1 MVIGL
6 VTIILYGQID
16 LYQWNGQMKDQK
28 KSTQQTYSLNPNQ
41 TRIALDPT
49 LDTIT
54 EVNREG
60 ENERALFRAVIYQA
74 LLDASNENENVSKES
89 VQVREDAV
97 RWFSKS
103 VGVTATWFVDVC
115 DLAGLNYQ
123 QVRSF
128 ARKLID
134 EPTSSDFQ
142 RKRLNVL
149 LNMTHKEETK

>member
-1 MVIGL
+1 
-6 VTIILYGQID
+6 
-16 LYQWNGQMKDQK
+16 MKDQK
-28 KSTQQTYSLNPNQ
+28 KSIQQTYSLNPNQ
-41 TRIALDPT
+41 TRIAIDPT

-54 EVNREG
+54 EVNKEG

-128 ARKLID
+128 ARKLIND
-134 EPTSSDFQ
+134 PNNTEIQ
-142 RKRLNVL
+142 RKRLKVL

>member
-1 MVIGL
+1 
-6 VTIILYGQID
+6 
-16 LYQWNGQMKDQK
+16 MKDQK
-28 KSTQQTYSLNPNQ
+28 KLIQPTYSLNPNQ
-41 TRIALDPT
+41 TRIAIDPT

-54 EVNREG
+54 EVNKEG

-103 VGVTATWFVDVC
+103 VGVTATWFIDVC
-115 DLAGLNYQ
+115 DLAGLNSQ
-123 QVRSF
+123 QVRTF
-128 ARKLID
+128 ARKLIND
-134 EPTSSDFQ
+134 PDNTEFQ

-149 LNMTHKEETK
+149 LNMTHKEET

>member
-1 MVIGL
+1 
-6 VTIILYGQID
+6 
-16 LYQWNGQMKDQK
+16 MKDQK
-28 KSTQQTYSLNPNQ
+28 KSIQQTYSLSPNQ
-41 TRIALDPT
+41 TRIAIDPT

-54 EVNREG
+54 EGNKEG

-128 ARKLID
+128 ARKLIN
-134 EPTSSDFQ
+134 EPANTEFQ

-149 LNMTHKEETK
+149 LNMTHKEEAK

>member
-1 MVIGL
+1 
-6 VTIILYGQID
+6 
-16 LYQWNGQMKDQK
+16 MKDQK
-28 KSTQQTYSLNPNQ
+28 KSTQPTYLLNPNQ
-41 TRIALDPT
+41 TRIAIDPT

-54 EVNREG
+54 EVNKEG

-128 ARKLID
+128 ARKLIND
-134 EPTSSDFQ
+134 PDNTEFQ

-149 LNMTHKEETK
+149 LNMTHKEEAK

>member
-1 MVIGL
+1 
-6 VTIILYGQID
+6 
-16 LYQWNGQMKDQK
+16 MKDQK
-28 KSTQQTYSLNPNQ
+28 KLIQQTYSLNPNQ
-41 TRIALDPT
+41 TRIAIDPT

-54 EVNREG
+54 EVNKEG

-128 ARKLID
+128 ARKLIND
-134 EPTSSDFQ
+134 PNNTEFQ

-149 LNMTHKEETK
+149 LNMTHKEEAK

>member
-1 MVIGL
+1 
-6 VTIILYGQID
+6 
-16 LYQWNGQMKDQK
+16 MKDQK

-60 ENERALFRAVIYQA
+60 ENERVLFRAVIYQA

>member
-1 MVIGL
+1 
-6 VTIILYGQID
+6 
-16 LYQWNGQMKDQK
+16 MKDEK

-41 TRIALDPT
+41 TRIAIDPT

-54 EVNREG
+54 EVNKEG

-89 VQVREDAV
+89 MHVREEAV

-103 VGVTATWFVDVC
+103 VGVTASWFVDVC

-128 ARKLID
+128 ARKLIND
-134 EPTSSDFQ
+134 PDNTEFQ

-149 LNMTHKEETK
+149 LNMTHKEEAK

>member
-1 MVIGL
+1 
-6 VTIILYGQID
+6 
-16 LYQWNGQMKDQK
+16 MKDQK
-28 KSTQQTYSLNPNQ
+28 ESTQQTYSLNPNQ

>member
-1 MVIGL
+1 
-6 VTIILYGQID
+6 
-16 LYQWNGQMKDQK
+16 MKDQK
-28 KSTQQTYSLNPNQ
+28 KLIQPTYSLNPNQ
-41 TRIALDPT
+41 TRIAIDPT

-54 EVNREG
+54 EVNKEG

-123 QVRSF
+123 QVRTF

-134 EPTSSDFQ
+134 DPNNTEFQ

>member
-1 MVIGL
+1 
-6 VTIILYGQID
+6 
-16 LYQWNGQMKDQK
+16 MKDQK
-28 KSTQQTYSLNPNQ
+28 KSIQPTYSLNPNQ
-41 TRIALDPT
+41 TRIAIDPT

-54 EVNREG
+54 EVNKEG

-123 QVRSF
+123 QVRSC
-128 ARKLID
+128 AGKLIND
-134 EPTSSDFQ
+134 PNNTEFQ

-149 LNMTHKEETK
+149 LNMTHKEEAK

>member
-1 MVIGL
+1 
-6 VTIILYGQID
+6 
-16 LYQWNGQMKDQK
+16 MKDQK
-28 KSTQQTYSLNPNQ
+28 KSIQQTYSLNPNQ
-41 TRIALDPT
+41 TRIAIDPT

-54 EVNREG
+54 EANKEG

-128 ARKLID
+128 ARKLIND
-134 EPTSSDFQ
+134 PDNTEFQ

-149 LNMTHKEETK
+149 LNMTHKEEAK

>member
-1 MVIGL
+1 
-6 VTIILYGQID
+6 
-16 LYQWNGQMKDQK
+16 MKDQK
-28 KSTQQTYSLNPNQ
+28 KSTQQIYSLNLNQ

-54 EVNREG
+54 EGSREG
-60 ENERALFRAVIYQA
+60 ENERAMFRAVIYQA

-134 EPTSSDFQ
+134 EPANTNFQ
-142 RKRLNVL
+142 RKRCCFRLSFL
-149 LNMTHKEETK
+149 

>member
-1 MVIGL
+1 
-6 VTIILYGQID
+6 
-16 LYQWNGQMKDQK
+16 MKDQK
-28 KSTQQTYSLNPNQ
+28 KSTQPTYSLNPNQ
-41 TRIALDPT
+41 TRIAIDPT
-49 LDTIT
+49 LDTTT
-54 EVNREG
+54 EASKEG

-89 VQVREDAV
+89 VQVREEAV

-103 VGVTATWFVDVC
+103 VGVTASWFVDVC

-128 ARKLID
+128 AGKLIND
-134 EPTSSDFQ
+134 PNNTEFQ

>member
-1 MVIGL
+1 
-6 VTIILYGQID
+6 
-16 LYQWNGQMKDQK
+16 MKDQK
-28 KSTQQTYSLNPNQ
+28 KSIQQTYLLNPNQ
-41 TRIALDPT
+41 TRIAIDPT

-54 EVNREG
+54 EVNKEG

-89 VQVREDAV
+89 VQVREEAV

-128 ARKLID
+128 ARKLIND
-134 EPTSSDFQ
+134 PDNTEFQ

-149 LNMTHKEETK
+149 LNMTHKEEAK

>member
-1 MVIGL
+1 
-6 VTIILYGQID
+6 
-16 LYQWNGQMKDQK
+16 MKDQK
-28 KSTQQTYSLNPNQ
+28 KLIQQTYSLNPNQ
-41 TRIALDPT
+41 TRIAIDPT

-54 EVNREG
+54 EVNKEG
-60 ENERALFRAVIYQA
+60 ENERALIRAVIYQA

-128 ARKLID
+128 ARKLIND
-134 EPTSSDFQ
+134 PDNTEFQ

-149 LNMTHKEETK
+149 LNMTHKEEAK

>member
-1 MVIGL
+1 
-6 VTIILYGQID
+6 
-16 LYQWNGQMKDQK
+16 MKDQK

-41 TRIALDPT
+41 TRIAIDPT

-54 EVNREG
+54 EVNKEG

-123 QVRSF
+123 HVRSF
-128 ARKLID
+128 ARKLIND
-134 EPTSSDFQ
+134 PDNTEFQ

-149 LNMTHKEETK
+149 LNMTHKEEAK

>member
-1 MVIGL
+1 
-6 VTIILYGQID
+6 
-16 LYQWNGQMKDQK
+16 MKDQK
-28 KSTQQTYSLNPNQ
+28 KSIQQTYSLNPNQ
-41 TRIALDPT
+41 TRIAIDPT

-54 EVNREG
+54 EVNKEG

-128 ARKLID
+128 ARKLIND
-134 EPTSSDFQ
+134 PNNTEFQ

-149 LNMTHKEETK
+149 LNMTHKEEAK

>member
-1 MVIGL
+1 
-6 VTIILYGQID
+6 
-16 LYQWNGQMKDQK
+16 MKDQK
-28 KSTQQTYSLNPNQ
+28 KSTQQIYSLNPNQ
-41 TRIALDPT
+41 TRIAIDPT

-54 EVNREG
+54 EVNKEG

-128 ARKLID
+128 ARKLINHPD
-134 EPTSSDFQ
+134 NTEFQ

-149 LNMTHKEETK
+149 LNMTHKEEAK

>member
-1 MVIGL
+1 
-6 VTIILYGQID
+6 
-16 LYQWNGQMKDQK
+16 MKDQK

-54 EVNREG
+54 EVSREG
-60 ENERALFRAVIYQA
+60 ENERAMFRAVIYQA

-128 ARKLID
+128 ARRLID
-134 EPTSSDFQ
+134 EPKNTDFQ

>member
-1 MVIGL
+1 
-6 VTIILYGQID
+6 
-16 LYQWNGQMKDQK
+16 MKDQK
-28 KSTQQTYSLNPNQ
+28 KSIQQTYSLNPNQ
-41 TRIALDPT
+41 TRIAIDPT

-54 EVNREG
+54 EVNKEG

-89 VQVREDAV
+89 VQVREEAV

-128 ARKLID
+128 ARKLIND
-134 EPTSSDFQ
+134 PNNTEFQ

-149 LNMTHKEETK
+149 LNMTHKEEAK

>member
-1 MVIGL
+1 
-6 VTIILYGQID
+6 
-16 LYQWNGQMKDQK
+16 MKDQK
-28 KSTQQTYSLNPNQ
+28 KLTRQTYSLNPNQ

-54 EVNREG
+54 AGNREG

-115 DLAGLNYQ
+115 DLAGINYQ
-123 QVRSF
+123 QVRAF
-128 ARKLID
+128 ARKLIN
-134 EPTSSDFQ
+134 EPNNTEFQ

-149 LNMTHKEETK
+149 LNMTHKEEAK

>member
-1 MVIGL
+1 
-6 VTIILYGQID
+6 
-16 LYQWNGQMKDQK
+16 MKDQK
-28 KSTQQTYSLNPNQ
+28 KSTQQIYSLNLNQ

-54 EVNREG
+54 EGSREG

-89 VQVREDAV
+89 VQVREEAV

-128 ARKLID
+128 ARKLIND
-134 EPTSSDFQ
+134 PDNTEFQ

-149 LNMTHKEETK
+149 LNMTHKEEAK

>member
-1 MVIGL
+1 
-6 VTIILYGQID
+6 
-16 LYQWNGQMKDQK
+16 MKDQK
-28 KSTQQTYSLNPNQ
+28 KSIQQTYSLNPNQ
-41 TRIALDPT
+41 TRIAIDPT

-54 EVNREG
+54 EVNKEG
-60 ENERALFRAVIYQA
+60 ENERALFRDVIYQA

-128 ARKLID
+128 ARKLIND
-134 EPTSSDFQ
+134 PDNTEFQ

-149 LNMTHKEETK
+149 LNMTHKEEAK

>member
-1 MVIGL
+1 
-6 VTIILYGQID
+6 
-16 LYQWNGQMKDQK
+16 MKDQK
-28 KSTQQTYSLNPNQ
+28 NSIQQTYSLNPNQ
-41 TRIALDPT
+41 TRIAIDPT

-54 EVNREG
+54 EVNKEC

-128 ARKLID
+128 ARKLIND
-134 EPTSSDFQ
+134 PNNTEFQ

-149 LNMTHKEETK
+149 LNMTHKEEAK

>member
-1 MVIGL
+1 
-6 VTIILYGQID
+6 
-16 LYQWNGQMKDQK
+16 MKDQK

-74 LLDASNENENVSKES
+74 LLDASNENEDVSKES

>member
-1 MVIGL
+1 
-6 VTIILYGQID
+6 
-16 LYQWNGQMKDQK
+16 MKDQK
-28 KSTQQTYSLNPNQ
+28 KSTQQIYSLNPSQ

-49 LDTIT
+49 LDTTT

-89 VQVREDAV
+89 VLVREDAV

>member
-1 MVIGL
+1 
-6 VTIILYGQID
+6 
-16 LYQWNGQMKDQK
+16 MKDQK

-74 LLDASNENENVSKES
+74 LLDASNENENLSKES

>member
-1 MVIGL
+1 
-6 VTIILYGQID
+6 
-16 LYQWNGQMKDQK
+16 MKDQK
-28 KSTQQTYSLNPNQ
+28 KSTQQTYLLNPNQ
-41 TRIALDPT
+41 TRIAIDPT

-54 EVNREG
+54 EVSREG

-128 ARKLID
+128 ARKLIND
-134 EPTSSDFQ
+134 PDNTEFQ

-149 LNMTHKEETK
+149 LNMTHKEEAK

>member
-1 MVIGL
+1 
-6 VTIILYGQID
+6 
-16 LYQWNGQMKDQK
+16 MKDQK
-28 KSTQQTYSLNPNQ
+28 KSIQQTYSLNPNQ
-41 TRIALDPT
+41 TRIAIDPT

-54 EVNREG
+54 EGNREG

-123 QVRSF
+123 QVRAF
-128 ARKLID
+128 ARKLIN
-134 EPTSSDFQ
+134 EPNNTEFQ

-149 LNMTHKEETK
+149 LNMTHKEEAK

>member
-1 MVIGL
+1 
-6 VTIILYGQID
+6 
-16 LYQWNGQMKDQK
+16 MKEEK
-28 KSTQQTYSLNPNQ
+28 KDTHKIKMTNMS
-41 TRIALDPT
+41 RIQVDPAVESSY
-49 LDTIT
+49 D
-54 EVNREG
+54 NKEG

-74 LLDASNENENVSKES
+74 LLDASNDNELESKES
-89 VQVREDAV
+89 IHVREEAV

-103 VGVTATWFVDVC
+103 VGVTASWFVDVC

-128 ARKLID
+128 AGKLIND
-134 EPTSSDFQ
+134 PNNTEFQ

>member
-1 MVIGL
+1 
-6 VTIILYGQID
+6 
-16 LYQWNGQMKDQK
+16 MKDQK
-28 KSTQQTYSLNPNQ
+28 KLIQQTYSLNPNQ
-41 TRIALDPT
+41 TRIAIDPT

-54 EVNREG
+54 EVNKEG

-123 QVRSF
+123 QVRAF
-128 ARKLID
+128 ARKLIN
-134 EPTSSDFQ
+134 EPNNTEFQ

-149 LNMTHKEETK
+149 LNMTHKEEAK

>member
-1 MVIGL
+1 
-6 VTIILYGQID
+6 
-16 LYQWNGQMKDQK
+16 MKDQK
-28 KSTQQTYSLNPNQ
+28 KSTQQIYSLNPNQ

-128 ARKLID
+128 ARKLIV
-134 EPTSSDFQ
+134 EPISSNFQ